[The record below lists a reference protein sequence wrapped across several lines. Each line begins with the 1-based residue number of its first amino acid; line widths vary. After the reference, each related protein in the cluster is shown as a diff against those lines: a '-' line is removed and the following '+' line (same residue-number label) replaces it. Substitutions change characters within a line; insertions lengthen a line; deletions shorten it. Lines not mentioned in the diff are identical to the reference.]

1 MKTKTFHSIV
11 WKEGDL
17 YVARCLEVNVAS
29 QGKSHPEAV
38 KNLKEALKLY
48 LEDYQDT
55 VSEIKEVG
63 IEEVTV

>member
-1 MKTKTFHSIV
+1 M
-11 WKEGDL
+11 
-17 YVARCLEVNVAS
+17 ARCLEVNVAS